1 MIWLSLNKKLDKVSD
16 NPVHGQ
22 GWAMNEINKVLQP
35 YAFVLKTG
43 VEIIEPENN

>member
-22 GWAMNEINKVLQP
+22 GWAINEINGVAQP
-35 YAFVLKTG
+35 YAFVLKD
-43 VEIIEPENN
+43 EIIVINP